1 MCPPNIASYQRG
13 AFFPGRKLAVVAVL
27 NMGARHEASIDM
39 AAWAEGRLRDDDAE
53 RLAEAAD
60 ARKGVA
66 TVTCATGQV
75 SGPLSGRPAVS
86 FDGRGKPAGLLRS
99 KT

>member
-1 MCPPNIASYQRG
+1 VRSPNIASVSTWGVFPRSE
-13 AFFPGRKLAVVAVL
+13 AFAVVAVL
-27 NMGARHEASIDM
+27 NIGARHEASIGM

-53 RLAEAAD
+53 RPAEAAD

-75 SGPLSGRPAVS
+75 CRASQRPTS
-86 FDGRGKPAGLLRS
+86 RII
-99 KT
+99 